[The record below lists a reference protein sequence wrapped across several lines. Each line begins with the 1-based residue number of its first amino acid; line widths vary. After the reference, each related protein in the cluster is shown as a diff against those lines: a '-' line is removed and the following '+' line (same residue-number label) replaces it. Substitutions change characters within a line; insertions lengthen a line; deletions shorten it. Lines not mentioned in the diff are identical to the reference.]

1 MAVTSSP
8 TTEESPDTNVLF
20 GYSGST
26 FAEVK
31 DAAFSGPYDT
41 LPNNPTVGLKT
52 FLQFLNGS
60 ARNLVDKRDIR
71 PWYRKLIHPNG
82 ICYTGVWRIDKDS
95 PYTGY
100 FAKGSEGLCI
110 ARLSVAGG
118 KLRAGDRRAFGI
130 AGKVFPTL
138 DPNERV
144 MPGNFV
150 LVSNLTGTK
159 QRHVLDIEVTNFPPL
174 GWDPQAFIVNR
185 VIFRMMDSRPG
196 WRQLFPIS
204 SLGMPRVSQLV
215 TPDVMRLPPLEGTPR
230 IDADDFRDE
239 LRLQKYPNHTL
250 TLAIEVRRFDQREW
264 TRLGRIDFTE
274 DAISD
279 GQDHRLHFWI
289 PSDLPSQS

>member
-1 MAVTSSP
+1 MSVTSSAG
-8 TTEESPDTNVLF
+8 ENVDVLF
-20 GYSGST
+20 GYAGST
-26 FAEVK
+26 FAEVQEV
-31 DAAFSGPYDT
+31 AFSGVYDT

-82 ICYTGVWRIDKDS
+82 ICYTGRWHIDRDS

-100 FAKGSEGLCI
+100 FSNGSEALCI
-110 ARLSVAGG
+110 ARLSVAGAS
-118 KLRAGDRRAFGI
+118 LRAGDRRAFGI

-144 MPGNFV
+144 FPGNFV
-150 LVSNLTGTK
+150 LVSNLTGNK
-159 QRHVLDIEVTNFPPL
+159 NRHVLDTEVTNFPSI
-174 GWDPQAFIVNR
+174 GWDPTAFFVNR

-196 WRQLFPIS
+196 WRQLFPVS
-204 SLGMPRVSQLV
+204 TLGVPRGGNIV
-215 TPDVMRLPPLEGTPR
+215 TPDVMRLPPIEGTRR
-230 IDADDFRDE
+230 IDAADFRDE
-239 LRLQKYPNHTL
+239 LRLQNYPNHTL
-250 TLAIEVRRFDQREW
+250 TLAIEVRRFDQRSW

-279 GQDHRLHFWI
+279 GGDHRLHFWI